1 MTNSDTI
8 SVRPDE
14 AFDENN
20 LREYLIGKLEGSS
33 NDFSVRQF
41 GEGKANLTYLLDY
54 ESHQYVL
61 RRPPSGPLAPTSHDM
76 SREFK
81 VLSVLHKSFPYAPE
95 ALHFCEDEDI
105 IGSPF
110 FIMKRKVGTVIRKE
124 LPENFYNKK
133 NGPELISEQLIK
145 TLAEFHQVDYSDLGL
160 DNLGKPSGFVER
172 QVAGWKKR
180 WDNAKHQDL
189 DSVEE
194 IYNWLIK
201 NIPNTNQ
208 FSIIHNDYKLDNV
221 MFDHGDPGKII
232 AVFDWDMC
240 TLGDPLCDLG
250 SLLSYWCTPSD
261 PVLFQQASTMPVD
274 ERFYS
279 RNRLVEEYATISGY
293 DISNIRFYHV
303 LGLYRLI
310 GIAAQIYIRF
320 LRGQTKDKRFTIFG
334 NMIDLVSKYGLDLIA
349 DA

>member
-1 MTNSDTI
+1 MINSDTI

-20 LREYLIGKLEGSS
+20 LKEYLIGKLDGSS
-33 NDFSVRQF
+33 SDLSVRQF
-41 GEGKANLTYLLDY
+41 GGGKANLTYLLDY
-54 ESHQYVL
+54 GSHQYVL
-61 RRPPSGPLAPTSHDM
+61 RRPPLGPLAPTAHDM
-76 SREFK
+76 SREYK
-81 VLSVLHKSFPYAPE
+81 VLSALYKKFPYAPR
-95 ALHFCEDEDI
+95 ALHLCEDKGI

-110 FIMKRKVGTVIRKE
+110 FIMERKVGIVIRKK
-124 LPENFYNKK
+124 LPENFYNQN

-145 TLAEFHQVDYSDLGL
+145 TLAEFHQVNYSEIGL
-160 DNLGKPSGFVER
+160 DDLGKPKGFVER
-172 QVAGWKKR
+172 QVIGWKKR
-180 WDNAKHQDL
+180 WDNAKHEDL
-189 DSVEE
+189 DSVEK
-194 IYNWLIK
+194 IYAWLNN
-201 NIPNTNQ
+201 NIPTTNQ
-208 FSIIHNDYKLDNV
+208 FSIVHNDYKLDNV
-221 MFDHGDPGKII
+221 MFDYNNPGKII
-232 AVFDWDMC
+232 SIFDWDMC

-261 PVLFQQASTMPVD
+261 SAFFQQASTMPID

-279 RNRLVEEYATISGY
+279 KKRLVDQYASISGY

-320 LRGQTKDKRFTIFG
+320 LRGQTKDKRFAIFG
-334 NMIDLVSKYGLDLIA
+334 EMIDLVSRYGIELIQ